1 VLSAGWPECAT
12 GRPVESLVHA
22 CRAMTVS
29 RSPDIVVGHSEAGE
43 EHRTEDVGRPELPQA
58 NIALESFRAALLAG
72 EQWFPALLEAI
83 RLWDRT
89 EEVYEGRHYRYLIG
103 GEALDW
109 LLLAE
114 RLTCEV
120 QNLIP
125 QEELEELLFAGRP
138 PQPIDRETFRRS
150 IGPAKFRSY
159 LNYFYGVTVEEA
171 LLLAAEEEILKE
183 SAGVFHRVRTGEDA
197 YQRIYGSSLR
207 ELLAEFGAERGIDP
221 AQPLP
226 FAEYKEFT
234 YWLFKRRVR
243 THHPARVASDTKKG
257 LEALIRHRR
266 ELDIPWPTLDA
277 LETAEGAASLDHGD
291 VSAGR
296 CSTNGEAPDAG

>member
-1 VLSAGWPECAT
+1 
-12 GRPVESLVHA
+12 
-22 CRAMTVS
+22 MTVS
-29 RSPDIVVGHSEAGE
+29 RSTDTVPGYLGAGE
-43 EHRTEDVGRPELPQA
+43 ERRAEDEGRPELPQA
-58 NIALESFRAALLAG
+58 NIALERFRAALLRG
-72 EQWFPALLEAI
+72 EPWFPALLEAI

-89 EEVYEGRHYRYLIG
+89 EEVHAGRHYRYLIG

-114 RLTCEV
+114 RLTCAV
-120 QNLIP
+120 RDLIP

-183 SAGVFHRVRTGEDA
+183 SAGVFHRVHTAEDA

-226 FAEYKEFT
+226 FDEYKEFT

-257 LEALIRHRR
+257 LETLIRHRR

-277 LETAEGAASLDHGD
+277 LESAEGAASLDHGD
-291 VSAGR
+291 ALAGPF
-296 CSTNGEAPDAG
+296 STNGEAPGAE

>member
-1 VLSAGWPECAT
+1 MCE
-12 GRPVESLVHA
+12 
-22 CRAMTVS
+22 AMTASRVPDVVP
-29 RSPDIVVGHSEAGE
+29 RSPHAGDE
-43 EHRTEDVGRPELPQA
+43 RRTEDTAQSALPQA
-58 NIALESFRAALLAG
+58 NIALEGFRAALLRG
-72 EQWFPALLEAI
+72 DPWFPALLEAI

-89 EEVYEGRHYRYLIG
+89 EEVHEGRHYRYLIG

-114 RLTCEV
+114 RLTSEV
-120 QNLIP
+120 RELIP
-125 QEELEELLFAGRP
+125 EDELEALLFLGRP

-183 SAGVFHRVRTGEDA
+183 SAGVFHRVRATEDA
-197 YQRIYGSSLR
+197 YERIYGAPLS

-221 AQPLP
+221 TQPLP
-226 FAEYKEFT
+226 FDEYKEFT

-257 LEALIRHRR
+257 LETLIRHRR

-277 LETAEGAASLDHGD
+277 LESAESMHVASEPL
-291 VSAGR
+291 S
-296 CSTNGEAPDAG
+296 NGEGKLDE